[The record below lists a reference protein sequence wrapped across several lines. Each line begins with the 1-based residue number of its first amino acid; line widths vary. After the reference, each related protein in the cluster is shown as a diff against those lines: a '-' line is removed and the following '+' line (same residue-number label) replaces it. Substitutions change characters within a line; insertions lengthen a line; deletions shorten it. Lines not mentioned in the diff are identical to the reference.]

1 MKLAVFSESSAD
13 EAAIRILADA
23 LLDCETVPPDMPR
36 LRARGWPSVL
46 QLLPAVV
53 KHLHYQTDAD
63 GLIVV
68 ADSNRSP
75 VHPSPADQQCAAA
88 DKCRLCLLGKA
99 IVQTQSQ
106 LAPATGRSQL
116 KLAMGLAVPAIEAW
130 YLCGVES
137 GVSENAWRQG
147 LESGHP
153 PYTNNSLK
161 QKVYGTDRPS
171 IELETVKAKEAAQR
185 LTGDLEKLERQFP
198 VGFGALAA
206 ALRDW

>member
-53 KHLHYQTDAD
+53 KHLHYRTDAD

-75 VHPSPADQQCAAA
+75 VHHGPADQECSAAG
-88 DKCRLCLLGKA
+88 KCRLCLLRKA
-99 IVQTQSQ
+99 MVQTQAQ
-106 LAPATGRSQL
+106 LRPVAARSLL
-116 KLAMGLAVPAIEAW
+116 KVAVGLAIPTIEAW

-137 GVSENAWRQG
+137 GISENAWRQG
-147 LESGHP
+147 LDSGP
-153 PYTNNSLK
+153 LPYTNNRLK

-171 IELETVKAKEAAQR
+171 IELETEKAREAAQR
-185 LTGDLEKLERQFP
+185 LTGDLGRLERQFP
-198 VGFGALAA
+198 IGFGALAA

>member
-23 LLDCETVPPDMPR
+23 LLHCETVPPDMPR

-75 VHPSPADQQCAAA
+75 VHIGPADQECSAAG
-88 DKCRLCLLGKA
+88 KCRLCLLRKA
-99 IVQTQSQ
+99 IVLTQSQ
-106 LAPATGRSQL
+106 LRPVAGRSLL
-116 KLAMGLAVPAIEAW
+116 KVAVGLAMPTIEAW

-137 GVSENAWRQG
+137 GISENAWRQG
-147 LESGHP
+147 LESGHILH
-153 PYTNNSLK
+153 TRNSLK

-171 IELETVKAKEAAQR
+171 IELETEKAREAAQR
-185 LTGDLEKLERQFP
+185 LAGDLARLEQQFP
-198 VGFGALAA
+198 IGFGTLAGA
-206 ALRDW
+206 MRGW